1 MKIRTWML
9 HLGLILTVVISI
21 AFTWLIWFNPTTFF
35 QNVGRTPVDT
45 SSGVTNASNKRLDD
59 VYTPTSLMYNETTT
73 KKYQYFN
80 HRSDITNQAK
90 KIMNRVEITSLKT
103 VAKQNVPKYLATVNQ
118 SHSLILN
125 YPDVLPIKY
134 VCILFDK
141 APKKIAENKEN
152 VDQIIIPTGN
162 SGNTIYFLNSKKQN
176 IYKVSVKN
184 LNVKS
189 LMALTKDKHTQSVAT
204 VLENIGDGYRWTY
217 PQGVKL
223 NEYSYLINKESA
235 GNMVAKLLGA
245 NTSATITTKQQDGK
259 TVYSDDANQRMTVD
273 NKHGEVEYINYDS
286 NDKNKPKVSF
296 SKTLEINLAKLNSL
310 GVTLDDVRYSNY
322 ESKTGEVI
330 YRNYIA
336 GFPIVSEY
344 NYGTYSLQNVTSN
357 GQRFMF
363 SLYGLQVPL
372 PNTNKQKT
380 LPSTSDILNRLSS
393 IGYSSNRVRAIK
405 IAYSWQRNDSSSQV
419 VDLVPTYLIKVDGR
433 WIDYEQLF
441 QNFGK

>member
-1 MKIRTWML
+1 MK
-9 HLGLILTVVISI
+9 LI
-21 AFTWLIWFNPTTFF
+21 
-35 QNVGRTPVDT
+35 
-45 SSGVTNASNKRLDD
+45 K
-59 VYTPTSLMYNETTT
+59 
-73 KKYQYFN
+73 
-80 HRSDITNQAK
+80 
-90 KIMNRVEITSLKT
+90 
-103 VAKQNVPKYLATVNQ
+103 VNINFE
-118 SHSLILN
+118 LE
-125 YPDVLPIKY
+125 Y
-134 VCILFDK
+134 
-141 APKKIAENKEN
+141 
-152 VDQIIIPTGN
+152 
-162 SGNTIYFLNSKKQN
+162 
-176 IYKVSVKN
+176 

-204 VLENIGDGYRWTY
+204 ALENIGDGYRWTY